1 MQVEPGLQQFSGMT
15 MFAVVRSVFWL
26 TLAYMVIKPGVDLP
40 DAGALSAQAMAAG
53 SRVVAEQIQSI
64 ECDSFQCVGGKAIA
78 AAALQPSPSAG
89 TPMHEQPAINLA
101 PIPRPRPDRAG

>member
-1 MQVEPGLQQFSGMT
+1 

-26 TLAYMVIKPGVDLP
+26 TVAYMVIKPGVDLP
-40 DAGALSAQAMAAG
+40 DASALSARAMAAG
-53 SRVVAEQIQSI
+53 SRVVAEQIQNI

-78 AAALQPSPSAG
+78 AAALQASPSVVG

-101 PIPRPRPDRAG
+101 PIPRPRPDWAG